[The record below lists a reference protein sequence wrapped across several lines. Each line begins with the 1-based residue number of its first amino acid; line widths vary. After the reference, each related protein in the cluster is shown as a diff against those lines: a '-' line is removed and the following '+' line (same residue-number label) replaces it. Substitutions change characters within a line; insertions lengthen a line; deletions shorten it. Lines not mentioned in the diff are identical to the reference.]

1 MRAGLW
7 RRRGSTYVVSFGDS
21 NSESILLGSPGGN
34 SHSLL
39 LSSLFVL
46 FYFLKHIYILIICLY
61 PDVYRCCP
69 FSCFG
74 FLLNGPT
81 STSKREGT
89 NLCPICVP
97 LEGVTGSCDLHYL
110 SLCHR
115 HLSKSLVDSEIVVR
129 CSQHMPWE
137 ASTEYRGPFLTGRE
151 DDQFEVRERLCI
163 GPVERLED
171 TPGLQKGRAVH
182 RSHGPCASLGPGHHL
197 WPREGG

>member
-1 MRAGLW
+1 M
-7 RRRGSTYVVSFGDS
+7 SFGDG

-46 FYFLKHIYILIICLY
+46 FYFLKHIYILIISLY
-61 PDVYRCCP
+61 LYVYRCCP
-69 FSCFG
+69 FSCLG

-81 STSKREGT
+81 YTSKKEWT
-89 NLCPICVP
+89 NFCPICVP

-115 HLSKSLVDSEIVVR
+115 HLSKSLFDSE
-129 CSQHMPWE
+129 CLLWSQHMQWE
-137 ASTEYRGPFLTGRE
+137 ASIECRGPFLTGRE
-151 DDQFEVRERLCI
+151 DDRFEVQEKLDI

-171 TPGLQKGRAVH
+171 TLAPQKGRAVH
-182 RSHGPCASLGPGHHL
+182 RGHGPCASLGPGHHL
-197 WPREGG
+197 WPREGGQDLAVC